1 MVKNRLSQN
10 LHLHALIDK
19 TLTAKVK
26 FRLNNMRNFE
36 LDLKTTH
43 FSIWEA
49 LKLFEVVNAEQLM
62 RLLMRK
68 HYKVNVMR
76 EHYKA
81 NAMLF

>member
-1 MVKNRLSQN
+1 
-10 LHLHALIDK
+10 
-19 TLTAKVK
+19 
-26 FRLNNMRNFE
+26 MRNFE

-49 LKLFEVVNAEQLM
+49 LKLFEVVNVEQFM

-81 NAMLF
+81 NAKLF